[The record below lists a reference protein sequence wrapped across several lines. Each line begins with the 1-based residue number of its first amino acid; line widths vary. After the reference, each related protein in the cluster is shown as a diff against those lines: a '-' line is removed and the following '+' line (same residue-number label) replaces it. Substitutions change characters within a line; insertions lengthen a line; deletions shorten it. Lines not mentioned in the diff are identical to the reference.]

1 MKPYLKGKAIWT
13 VIWVISCSGKGAIYT
28 YEGCV
33 SSLLFR
39 SIDFQ
44 DILKTSKKVIYNFI
58 FWGKNFLEYSHVNEN
73 SS

>member
-1 MKPYLKGKAIWT
+1 MKTYLKDKAVWI
-13 VIWVISCSGKGAIYT
+13 VIWVISCSGKGAICSD
-28 YEGCV
+28 EGCV

-44 DILKTSKKVIYNFI
+44 DILKTNKKIICNFI

>member
-1 MKPYLKGKAIWT
+1 MKTYLKGKAIWI

-28 YEGCV
+28 EEGCV

-44 DILKTSKKVIYNFI
+44 DILKTNKKIFCNFI

>member
-13 VIWVISCSGKGAIYT
+13 VIWVISCSGKGAIL
-28 YEGCV
+28 